1 MAENQDKPTV
11 STQSLK
17 DFKLDRVLFN
27 DASRKKIG
35 LLGHIPSSAGETHAI
50 VLIEKVEFSEE
61 KFTKD
66 DHDQAFLKQ
75 ITLETT
81 LMNDIYADFA
91 GLIDPPL
98 NGLFSCIFLI
108 L

>member
-11 STQSLK
+11 TTQSLK

-27 DASRKKIG
+27 DASKKKIS
-35 LLGHIPSSAGETHAI
+35 LLGFIPSSAGESQAI
-50 VLIEKVEFSEE
+50 VFIEKVEFSEE
-61 KFTKD
+61 KFTTD
-66 DHDQAFLKQ
+66 DGDKAFLKQ

-91 GLIDPPL
+91 GLIDPRL
-98 NGLFSCIFLI
+98 NGLISCIFLI